1 MIKLMD
7 ILVETENHPDQEYH
21 DMHWRDHINKIKE
34 LCKKALSTN
43 DPEFIAKHTSEII
56 MHADSAHEKHHVKYD
71 RQGVDQGSAMANV
84 HTGNETDF

>member
-21 DMHWRDHINKIKE
+21 DMHWRDHVNKIKE
-34 LCKKALSTN
+34 LCDKILSTH
-43 DPEFIAKHTSEII
+43 DAEIIAKCTSEII
-56 MHADSAHEKHHVKYD
+56 QHADSAHEKHHTQYD
-71 RQGVDQGSAMANV
+71 RQGVDNGSLMANI